1 MTKQNRTTTND
12 NRKTQQCTKL
22 LTWSFCEQTKPN
34 ETKAWLRGLLSQEAR
49 KWGLH
54 RATFDWL
61 ELFKY
66 LCTGDRACSKTE
78 IRLSKHQMLSCQWS
92 NLSVTN
98 ARQKYKMLMTQK
110 TMSARFSSVV
120 PFAHKWT
127 QFKMSVTR
135 EGCSTCQVPVI
146 LHLWEHFS
154 YKLHSTV
161 KHTMEKKHMNR
172 DRFDPCSGSE
182 SEADSP
188 KSNRSRSNG
197 NRKLI

>member
-1 MTKQNRTTTND
+1 MHKTTNM
-12 NRKTQQCTKL
+12 
-22 LTWSFCEQTKPN
+22 WSFCEQTKPN
-34 ETKAWLRGLLSQEAR
+34 ETKAWLRGLLSREAR

-78 IRLSKHQMLSCQWS
+78 IRLSKHQRLSCRWS

-98 ARQKYKMLMTQK
+98 ARQKCKMLMTQK

-154 YKLHSTV
+154 YKLHCTV
-161 KHTMEKKHMNR
+161 KHTMEKKTHKQCSCHKILCCSSQLQSSINHVRLMR
-172 DRFDPCSGSE
+172 MFDILQTNIE
-182 SEADSP
+182 V
-188 KSNRSRSNG
+188 
-197 NRKLI
+197 